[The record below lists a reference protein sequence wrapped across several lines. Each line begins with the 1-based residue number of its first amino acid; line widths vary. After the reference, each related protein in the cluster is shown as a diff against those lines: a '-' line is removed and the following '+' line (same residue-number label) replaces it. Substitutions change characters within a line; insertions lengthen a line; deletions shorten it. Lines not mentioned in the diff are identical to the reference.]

1 MNFKISILKFL
12 ILIFVFLSTIFCI
25 TLTNQYRMV
34 IFCIGFIGFVL
45 SFLSYS
51 KSLIMNK
58 AEDKLILLNS
68 YFDDTITEQIK
79 NISLKEYKSCTI
91 SQRNISRNKEAN
103 FTNEPTQ
110 YDNEFYLKIFADKE
124 IIEPFSG
131 NSSKEKIE
139 IFEDKIARFFK
150 SQEGS
155 LMLKEDYQNVLRY
168 MGYVL
173 ILLAN
178 FIGYT
183 LIIF

>member
-1 MNFKISILKFL
+1 
-12 ILIFVFLSTIFCI
+12 
-25 TLTNQYRMV
+25 MV